1 MDMIAMITEVIV
13 GIVIIGLMIFFTY
26 GMYLLETDKQARWD
40 ERQKKKKLDRSNP
53 DGRDPNSK

>member
-1 MDMIAMITEVIV
+1 MITEAIV
-13 GIVIIGLMIFFTY
+13 GIVIIGLMTFFIY

-53 DGRDPNSK
+53 DGRDQNSK

>member
-1 MDMIAMITEVIV
+1 MITDAIV
-13 GIVIIGLMIFFTY
+13 GIVIIGLIAFFIY

>member
-1 MDMIAMITEVIV
+1 MDIIAMITEAIV
-13 GIVIIGLMIFFTY
+13 GIVVIGLMTFFIY

-40 ERQKKKKLDRSNP
+40 ERQKKKLDRSNP